1 MRPLTRLP
9 SLLGDF
15 PGDYAEVRRAG
26 VRIKCKHH
34 SLEVSED
41 DIVLSLNEPGGGAE
55 LACGAA
61 VGVGGESGRGSSTSL
76 RHLLERD
83 ESGEIVI
90 LTPSKITIENYPMMV
105 RVPKTAPTTPEYHRR
120 HNKREVIVS
129 PLPDYATAPSPIHW
143 HFPCSDS
150 DGTGT
155 SGGGTG
161 GASEDTTTSTSTDES
176 HTVIQNYRKTEA
188 GSGGGGGG
196 GARGRSG
203 TKTVSIWRTSENSDE
218 EASAMIFHHE
228 SGTVENYSGNSS
240 RSYIRLEEPATELKK
255 EPLVETFFGPLLN
268 NAIGTPRNA
277 GEDTLK
283 MSHNN
288 AFPTLSSVHDLSNEI
303 RRFQKTSNFE
313 PWTSNNLLSTVER
326 NQSRRHRDEESVISS
341 IEMETMAHARSGSWN
356 NGRRSSDNHHLTTEL
371 PSYSP
376 EDRFDLTSRLESF
389 VRRFNKPSSIAL
401 TTLNRLSPTATG
413 HLNTTGTGGRIRNR
427 FGGIERRRRRRK
439 HQRSQIATIRR
450 LLGGISGSAED
461 DHPHLLQT
469 ELDWINEDLMRTQ
482 AEHREGRRRNLMEVY
497 ADGGEGGSSGRGG
510 DGGGIG
516 QVGSG
521 GLMTNIRRR
530 VKRTINLFKRS

>member
-1 MRPLTRLP
+1 M
-9 SLLGDF
+9 
-15 PGDYAEVRRAG
+15 
-26 VRIKCKHH
+26 RIKCKHH

-55 LACGAA
+55 SACGAGTMGA
-61 VGVGGESGRGSSTSL
+61 KGGIESGRGSSTSL

-83 ESGEIVI
+83 NSGEIVI

-105 RVPKTAPTTPEYHRR
+105 RVPKTAPTTPESHRQR
-120 HNKREVIVS
+120 RKREVVVS
-129 PLPDYATAPSPIHW
+129 PLPDYATAPSPIQW

-150 DGTGT
+150 DGTGN
-155 SGGGTG
+155 SGGNGMI
-161 GASEDTTTSTSTDES
+161 EDTTTSTSTDES
-176 HTVIQNYRKTEA
+176 HTVIQNYGERKREA
-188 GSGGGGGG
+188 VGRGSN
-196 GARGRSG
+196 RSSSG
-203 TKTVSIWRTSENSDE
+203 ETKTVSIWRTSENSDE
-218 EASAMIFHHE
+218 ETSAMIFHHE
-228 SGTVENYSGNSS
+228 SGTVENYSSNSS
-240 RSYIRLEEPATELKK
+240 RTYIHLENPAVVEEMARRDRKAVK
-255 EPLVETFFGPLLN
+255 DSPEINETFFGPVLN
-268 NAIGTPRNA
+268 NALETRRS

-326 NQSRRHRDEESVISS
+326 NQSSRRNREGEQAVNCIEIDAVHQSS
-341 IEMETMAHARSGSWN
+341 SRGRWN
-356 NGRRSSDNHHLTTEL
+356 NGRRSTSASDHATDL

-413 HLNTTGTGGRIRNR
+413 HLSATGTGGRIRNR

-439 HQRSQIATIRR
+439 HQRSQIQTIRR
-450 LLGGISGSAED
+450 LLGGVSSSSVAGVDD
-461 DHPHLLQT
+461 DHPYLLQT

-482 AEHREGRRRNLMEVY
+482 AEHRAGRIGTADVDVEGNAGDDRMMMMHGNGMRGGL
-497 ADGGEGGSSGRGG
+497 AGGEG
-510 DGGGIG
+510 
-516 QVGSG
+516 
-521 GLMTNIRRR
+521 LMAHIRRR